1 MAVLDTLV
9 CSPSTDIVVKHAVG
23 GGSKNP
29 RRLRMKILRKTCGEG
44 WPVGKLDTCHEG
56 GFPLQIVGFAS
67 FFYRRRAEKLQQ
79 FLSAAGSFS
88 FVFAKMGQNY
98 RVVKTNALTCWN
110 FKKD

>member
-1 MAVLDTLV
+1 MALLDTLV

-29 RRLRMKILRKTCGEG
+29 RRLRMKILPKTCGEG

-79 FLSAAGSFS
+79 FCFCQDGPELQGCENQRSNLLEFQ
-88 FVFAKMGQNY
+88 K
-98 RVVKTNALTCWN
+98 RL
-110 FKKD
+110 KKIYVL